1 MSKIWLYGLAFVV
14 GLPGVSHA
22 ASPTEAKRRPT
33 AAGTSVPVAASPAR
47 AAPAPAPK
55 GYRVAPPP
63 AWVVEP
69 PAAPAPSATSASSRR
84 DQLVDMQ
91 MNYALPKATMFLR
104 TRSVAFEAS
113 ALGAVSQPQIRFNP
127 AFQSVLLH
135 SAQVVRDG
143 KRLDRLKD
151 ARVELMRRETQ
162 LERQVID
169 GTETL
174 LLVLADVRVGET
186 VEVAYSV
193 EGSNPIFEG
202 RISDTF
208 QTAFDTP
215 VDLLHQRIVAPA
227 DRNLSWRTIAGEAA
241 PERSTDGPR
250 QVLRVVRTQIAPVVS
265 EQATPPWFKVYPAW
279 HLSEFAQWSEV
290 DAWAQRLFGPAQKA
304 GAGVRA
310 RADTWRAAGLS
321 GDALLAEALR
331 FVQDEVRYF
340 SVSLGESSHRP
351 KPAEQTLTELLGD
364 CKDKVVL
371 LNALLIELGFDAK
384 PALVS
389 FARNRGLVN
398 YLPSHDQ
405 FDHVISR
412 VDHNGRVWFLDA
424 TMTGQGLTLAER
436 GQYPYGQA
444 LVVGGNGALTAVA
457 ESADAP
463 NQVDYEQRWDFT
475 KPGASVKFDVTMRLR
490 GLAAEQWRAGIA
502 AVGLQ
507 RITEPLAGAHVRV
520 FPGLRPVGE
529 ATAQDDR
536 KTNVMTVLMKF
547 EHPNLGEYNRG
558 AIDAEVGAVELLDV
572 LTGPPEANRRMPF
585 MLDSPRVTTSR
596 IEVVTPL
603 PNKNTGT
610 PPSQEV
616 ADPHFRL
623 SSRIEQTPHGVVF
636 VRRLER
642 RTDEVQPADVASF
655 RESVLKARQQIANRI
670 RVPLVEP
677 QSMRPS
683 FDQLDRRLLS
693 EFGSRSD
700 QLMRIIV
707 RNHVEQMLASEALRT
722 VQEGTPLAARVLAAR
737 ATAANLL
744 GDFAASLPDADAA
757 LAVDGSLDEALEAR
771 GVALVGLGRMDEA
784 YDAFAKL
791 DRGDKRTMA
800 RKWQASVDVQR
811 GRHAQ
816 AEALLRDVIAQ
827 GGGDDRDFALLW
839 LYIAAEHQ
847 GGRGKAAIA
856 PYVDAAD
863 SKRFVGALLHFLD
876 GRLDRD
882 ALIRRAREDT
892 EMERL
897 NLAEAYFFIAQQL
910 AAQGQRDEARRWFA
924 RTVDTKALPYRE
936 VTFAKLELAR
946 RATP

>member
-1 MSKIWLYGLAFVV
+1 MSKIWSYGLAFVV
-14 GLPGVSHA
+14 GLSAVSQA
-22 ASPTEAKRRPT
+22 ASQTETKRRPG
-33 AAGTSVPVAASPAR
+33 AANAAASAATSPSR
-47 AAPAPAPK
+47 AALAPK
-55 GYRVAPPP
+55 GYRLAPQP

-69 PAAPAPSATSASSRR
+69 PAAPAPAATSVSSRR
-84 DQLVDMQ
+84 DQLVDLQ
-91 MNYALPKATMFLR
+91 VNYALPRATMFLR
-104 TRSVAFEAS
+104 TRSIASEAS

-174 LLVLADVRVGET
+174 LLVLSDVRVGET

-202 RISDTF
+202 RISETF
-208 QTAFDTP
+208 QTGFDMP
-215 VDLLHQRIVAPA
+215 VDLLHQRIVAPV
-227 DRNLSWRTIAGEAA
+227 DRALSWRTIAGEAA
-241 PERSTDGPR
+241 PERSVEGVR
-250 QVLRVVRTQIAPVVS
+250 QVLRVVRTQIAPVVG
-265 EQATPPWFKVYPAW
+265 EHATPPWFKVYPAW
-279 HLSEFAQWSEV
+279 QLSEFAQWSEV
-290 DAWAQRLFGPAQKA
+290 DAWAQRMFGPAQTA

-310 RADTWRAAGLS
+310 KADAWRAAGLS

-331 FVQDEVRYF
+331 FVQDDVRYF

-351 KPAEQTLTELLGD
+351 KSAEQTLAELLGD

-412 VDHNGRVWFLDA
+412 VVHDGRTWFLDA
-424 TMTGQGLTLAER
+424 TMTGQGLTMGAR

-444 LVVGGNGALTAVA
+444 LVVGGQGALSAVG

-463 NQVDYEQRWDFT
+463 NQVDYEQRWDFS

-520 FPGLRPVGE
+520 FPGLRPIGE

-536 KTNVMTVLMKF
+536 KTNVMTVSMKF
-547 EHPNLGEYNRG
+547 EHPNFGEYNRG
-558 AIDAEVGAVELLDV
+558 GIDAEVGAVELLDA

-585 MLDSPRVTTSR
+585 MLDAPRLQTSR

-603 PNKNTGT
+603 PNKNTQT

-616 ADPHFRL
+616 ADRHFRL
-623 SSRIEQTPHGVVF
+623 SSRIEQTPNGVVF

-642 RTDEVQPADVASF
+642 RADEVQPADVASF
-655 RESVLKARQQIANRI
+655 RENVLKARQQIANRI
-670 RVPLVEP
+670 RVPLVDP
-677 QSMRPS
+677 TLMRAS
-683 FDQLDRRLLS
+683 FDQVDRRLQS
-693 EFGSRSD
+693 DFGSRSD
-700 QLMRIIV
+700 QLLRIVV
-707 RNHVEQMLASEALRT
+707 RNHVEQMMAGEALRT
-722 VQEGTPLAARVLAAR
+722 IEAGTPLAARVLAAR
-737 ATAANLL
+737 ATAGNLL
-744 GDFAASLPDADAA
+744 GDFATSLSDADAA
-757 LAVDGSLDEALEAR
+757 LAIDGALDEALEAR

-784 YDAFAKL
+784 YEAFAKL

-800 RKWQASVDVQR
+800 RKWQASVEVQR
-811 GRHAQ
+811 GRHAH

-827 GGGDDRDFALLW
+827 GSGDDRDFALLW

-856 PYVDAAD
+856 PYVDAVD
-863 SKRFVGALLHFLD
+863 NKRFVGALLHFLD
-876 GRLDRD
+876 GRLDRE
-882 ALIRRAREDT
+882 ALIRRAREDAD
-892 EMERL
+892 MERL
-897 NLAEAYFFIAQQL
+897 NLAEAYFFIAQQF

-936 VTFAKLELAR
+936 VTFARLELAR
-946 RATP
+946 RAAP